1 MVTIILGTMLPP
13 ISLIARL
20 VVVVRLPS
28 FVPPIAVKG
37 ALLVLVAVIVA
48 PLRRS

>member
-1 MVTIILGTMLPP
+1 MVTIILGTMLPLV
-13 ISLIARL
+13 SLSARL
-20 VVVVRLPS
+20 VVFVRLPG

-37 ALLVLVAVIVA
+37 ALLVFVAVIVA